1 MIHALDHIPL
11 AISQA
16 AAYISRGAPR
26 RTISSYLDNFRKND
40 KKRTNL
46 LNRDAGGLHWD
57 KSALNSV
64 VTTWQMSFE
73 VIREERRS
81 TADLLSLMSFFN
93 PQGIPESVLRSHS
106 ANATAGADSD
116 DNDNNDKNSEF
127 NDDLDTLRAYS
138 LVTMIAE
145 SDVCKM
151 HQLVRFCTRVW
162 LSSFNKVER

>member
-1 MIHALDHIPL
+1 MLVVFI
-11 AISQA
+11 
-16 AAYISRGAPR
+16 G
-26 RTISSYLDNFRKND
+26 T
-40 KKRTNL
+40 
-46 LNRDAGGLHWD
+46 
-57 KSALNSV
+57 SALNSV